1 VFAIRLASLD
11 LPSVPGSIATSLA
24 ASFCPTG
31 AALAALPQPLSLPPP
46 SSTHNEVVIVTACS
60 AGFFDRLQN
69 LVGSVQLYEP
79 HARIA
84 IYDIGLT
91 ASQRAEA
98 TVRRWLS
105 VVECGANGRGSRGV
119 GAS

>member
-11 LPSVPGSIATSLA
+11 LPSIPVSMATSLA
-24 ASFCPTG
+24 ASFCPTA
-31 AALAALPQPLSLPPP
+31 AALAALQQPLAVPPP
-46 SSTHNEVVIVTACS
+46 SSTDTEVVIVTACS

-84 IYDIGLT
+84 VYDIGLT

-98 TVRRWLS
+98 TVRRWLP

-119 GAS
+119 AVS